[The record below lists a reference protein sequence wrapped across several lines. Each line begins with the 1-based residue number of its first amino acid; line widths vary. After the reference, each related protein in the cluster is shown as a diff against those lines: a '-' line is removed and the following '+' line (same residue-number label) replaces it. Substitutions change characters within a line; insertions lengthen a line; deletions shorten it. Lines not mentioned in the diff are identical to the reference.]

1 MKRKLT
7 MVTYSIILKLE
18 YINETSCKKYS
29 YKTTHI
35 WVVCWLFLVVW
46 GLSFVGGWVTCFLAL
61 LRGNASSLRSF
72 LPLQMDLSSSFFI
85 HSRRWFI
92 THLSNFSL
100 IFSKQKKQCVSV
112 WHPSTKTCNYFHH
125 NGWKLCE
132 GFESSRVFD
141 FYLNLLFLLW
151 GLNQMLL
158 LFSSLSVGGEQA
170 IGEGSLFQK
179 LKKINLIMS
188 CVIPL

>member
-1 MKRKLT
+1 M
-7 MVTYSIILKLE
+7 
-18 YINETSCKKYS
+18 
-29 YKTTHI
+29 
-35 WVVCWLFLVVW
+35 
-46 GLSFVGGWVTCFLAL
+46 GGWVTCFLAL

-92 THLSNFSL
+92 DHLSNFSL

-179 LKKINLIMS
+179 LKKKKIWYCHVSLLYRSTSTWIAHGNHSLAFSLILNRIYRVSSSVLINFHQVNSL
-188 CVIPL
+188 

>member
-1 MKRKLT
+1 
-7 MVTYSIILKLE
+7 MVWGVVLCGWVGHLFLGFVTWQCVKLE
-18 YINETSCKKYS
+18 ILPSSPNGLVFQFFFFTLGAGLLTICLNFLWFFQKK
-29 YKTTHI
+29 
-35 WVVCWLFLVVW
+35 
-46 GLSFVGGWVTCFLAL
+46 
-61 LRGNASSLRSF
+61 
-72 LPLQMDLSSSFFI
+72 
-85 HSRRWFI
+85 
-92 THLSNFSL
+92 
-100 IFSKQKKQCVSV
+100 KKQCVSV